1 MDPKHWRLAD
11 LIIYSILQ
19 ILLFDLEPDEPVHQV
34 TPLLAVLLNKHTS
47 RNNKNSTEGT
57 GNAFPDA
64 VRLASL
70 CQIRTLNILHPDPFL
85 INSDL

>member
-1 MDPKHWRLAD
+1 MDQKHWRLAD

-19 ILLFDLEPDEPVHQV
+19 VLLFDLEPDEPVHQV

-47 RNNKNSTEGT
+47 RNNKNSTGTEGT

-70 CQIRTLNILHPDPFL
+70 CQIRT
-85 INSDL
+85 